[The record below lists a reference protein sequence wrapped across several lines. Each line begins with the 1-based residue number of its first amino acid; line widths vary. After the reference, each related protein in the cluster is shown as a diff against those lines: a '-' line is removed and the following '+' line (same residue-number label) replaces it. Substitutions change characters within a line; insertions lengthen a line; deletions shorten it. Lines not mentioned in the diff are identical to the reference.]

1 MTITIEQMDKVR
13 TMIQDA
19 LDVLNN
25 EGLLD
30 MKMEAV
36 VGHASYG
43 NKNAT
48 FKVQIATL
56 NSDGSANTKEATDY
70 LAHCVFNQD
79 LKKEWLNN
87 PKDIRGKGE
96 HTIIGYKRANR
107 KYPFLVTNNGKTYKM
122 SEQQVLRFWK

>member
-79 LKKEWLNN
+79 LK
-87 PKDIRGKGE
+87 
-96 HTIIGYKRANR
+96 
-107 KYPFLVTNNGKTYKM
+107 
-122 SEQQVLRFWK
+122 